1 MSAAPDSPASEANR
15 WMSYALEDM
24 EGAHALLDDAAPSRL
39 ACFHAQQAAEK
50 ALKALLVRDQIA
62 PPRTH
67 NLATILGLINSPID
81 LAVGEED
88 LAALSVWALEAR
100 YPGDLPVA
108 TVQEA
113 ADAVAVSTK
122 VLDAVQACLAAKHT
136 E

>member
-24 EGAHALLDDAAPSRL
+24 EGAQALLHDAAPSRL

-50 ALKALLVRDQIA
+50 ALKALLVRDQVA

-67 NLATILGLINSPID
+67 NLTTILGLINSPID
-81 LAVGEED
+81 ISVGEED

-100 YPGDLPVA
+100 YPGDLPMA

-113 ADAVAVSTK
+113 ADAVAISERI
-122 VLDAVQACLAAKHT
+122 LDAVQASLAAKT
-136 E
+136 AE